1 MGGGW
6 IDHQVGKECQKN
18 IKDKRTKKK
27 RVWMNQ
33 SLTARVFSRSS
44 LLMRVLIWIAKNLH
58 FPKWRHF
65 FLLFDSVFLHTHK
78 KNVSTF
84 ISFLV
89 IWEQFCLEHRL
100 FYILYCKMA
109 AAGYGVVV
117 FLLYSGNYLTFLFI
131 FSSTLGR
138 ILLPYFQK
146 IKRGKYIGRLGP
158 KKKD

>member
-1 MGGGW
+1 MSKK
-6 IDHQVGKECQKN
+6 HKRQKN
-18 IKDKRTKKK
+18 KKK
-27 RVWMNQ
+27 K
-33 SLTARVFSRSS
+33 SLDESIIDRPRIFTFVAVDARPHLNCKEFAFSKVTTFFSPLRLVF
-44 LLMRVLIWIAKNLH
+44 
-58 FPKWRHF
+58 
-65 FLLFDSVFLHTHK
+65 VFLHTHK